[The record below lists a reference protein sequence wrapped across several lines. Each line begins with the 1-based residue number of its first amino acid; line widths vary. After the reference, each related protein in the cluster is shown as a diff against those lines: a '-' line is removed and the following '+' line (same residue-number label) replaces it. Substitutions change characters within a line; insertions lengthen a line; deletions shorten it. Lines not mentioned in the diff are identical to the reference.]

1 MTQNKQFD
9 FNALSTNQKGVLGA
23 ALGML
28 LGLLLPFIDEEKFS
42 FSVWEIFT
50 GSVFDEAPP
59 QAIIGILLTF
69 FSYAAFAL
77 MGTIAFAVLT
87 YLNQFKN
94 GNHYLLARISSIV
107 VFLHVFVFIWSIGL
121 MTGANDKSL
130 TSALGLGA
138 YLLLAGSAAGIYFSR
153 KD

>member
-1 MTQNKQFD
+1 MTQNQKFD

-28 LGLLLPFIDEEKFS
+28 IGLLLPFVDDEKIS
-42 FSVWEIFT
+42 LSVWDIFT
-50 GSVFDEAPP
+50 GNVGGEEGAMV
-59 QAIIGILLTF
+59 LLIMTF
-69 FSYAAFAL
+69 FSYAAFAF

-94 GNHYLLARISSIV
+94 GNHSLLARISSLV

-138 YLLLAGSAAGIYFSR
+138 YLLLASSAAGIYFSR